1 MHQILPP
8 SITAT
13 CAAKRTFSLSET
25 DSIASAMP
33 GMCDVSVDM
42 ATRAPDSASDGVRGM
57 FVINRL
63 EVRSHSVRPVT
74 QVTPGREGGRE
85 REREREPLFKTRA
98 HLFIARSEEGP
109 VQRSLEFIVV
119 CNIVRRCQL
128 PRCRARH
135 STLNML

>member
-42 ATRAPDSASDGVRGM
+42 ATWAPDSASDGVRGM

-74 QVTPGREGGRE
+74 QVTPGREGARE
-85 REREREPLFKTRA
+85 RERERESLYSRPVHISLLHGQR
-98 HLFIARSEEGP
+98 RVGGP
-109 VQRSLEFIVV
+109 GTEVIGVYCSV
-119 CNIVRRCQL
+119 
-128 PRCRARH
+128 
-135 STLNML
+135 